1 MYTLENLCRDI
12 GLVPEVTQKVLALNE
27 TLNVPTAKL
36 CQKETWEEGLREV
49 TAALGADEDG
59 FGMLTCQLRCALE
72 ARADYESKG
81 LSHEIYVA
89 TMSCYSRFVGE
100 HLVSYGRY
108 GFDRGFWTVRQ
119 LSRTVFRIGE
129 LEYELRCDNGQN
141 RINLH
146 IPSNTRLELPLLRAS
161 WEQARDVIGRTFPD
175 YRDVPYVCS
184 SWLLSPNLK
193 QLLPEQSRILAF
205 QRNFRVERAFP
216 DEAFRE
222 WAFKRRD
229 ITNDELPENTSLQ
242 RKLKAFVLAGN
253 TFHSGEGTLV
263 EEPFL

>member
-1 MYTLENLCRDI
+1 MYTLENLCHEI
-12 GLVPEVTQKVLALNE
+12 GLVPEVTEKVLALNE
-27 TLNVPTAKL
+27 TLNVSTGKL
-36 CQKETWEEGLREV
+36 CRKETWEEGLEEV
-49 TAALGADEDG
+49 SAALGEDKDG

-72 ARADYESKG
+72 VREEYEKLG

-119 LSRTVFRIGE
+119 LSRKVFRIGQ
-129 LEYELRCDNGQN
+129 LEYEIRRDNGQN

-146 IPSNTRLELPLLRAS
+146 IPSNAKLERPLLRES
-161 WEQARDVIGRTFPD
+161 WEQAKDLIGRTFPE

-184 SWLLSPNLK
+184 SWLLSPDLK
-193 QLLPEQSRILAF
+193 ELLPENSRILAF
-205 QRNFRVERAFP
+205 QGNFRVEKAFP

-222 WAFKRRD
+222 WAFKRRE

-253 TFHSGEGTLV
+253 VFHSGEGTLM